1 MTLSTRNAVAAI
13 LVVML
18 ARPAPIRA
26 QETGSASAEDTAS
39 AQAPSATEDA
49 GPPPEADLVE
59 FAKTLPMF
67 WPDKRKSMAGEA
79 MVFDV
84 ERGTR
89 LRWLRRYGDTLR
101 HVRFSPD
108 CTLALLSLYDK
119 CLLWNLG
126 NGDVVREFEQGGI
139 AHFSPDGSSILIY
152 GEYQATRYEVAT
164 GEVIETLQLP
174 TFGCFKNRHTRI
186 NAHLDNEVY
195 HDASG
200 TLVYAANGSGVQPI
214 VNAATAEQVGRCPS
228 NTRWC
233 LVSGASKTV
242 VQGGPLHPINVVR
255 VFDFDENE
263 IARFDMP
270 VEEGDGRTGQL
281 KAVSRDGGRFLH
293 AVPVGGGGRNPGPHA
308 RSHVGRYSIHDA
320 TTGEKIKVLGDF
332 DLECNATFSPD
343 ARRVVLVPAF
353 GWHDDDPRDPEILV
367 IDSATGAVE
376 RRMYSGPWALP
387 SSEFSA
393 DGSLLI
399 VAGAIDVHHWRFL
412 AGWRQWERQNPMPR
426 KVADTLKIF
435 RDRLEQDGRG
445 QDAAAPG
452 LAPGRA
458 AKDSEP

>member
-1 MTLSTRNAVAAI
+1 MTLSTRIAVAAI
-13 LVVML
+13 LVTML
-18 ARPAPIRA
+18 VRHAPILA
-26 QETGSASAEDTAS
+26 QETGSASAENTAS
-39 AQAPSATEDA
+39 VQAPSTTEGEA
-49 GPPPEADLVE
+49 PAPGADLVE

-67 WPDKRKSMAGEA
+67 WPDKRMSMAGEA
-79 MVFDV
+79 IVFDV
-84 ERGTR
+84 ERGIR
-89 LRWLRRYGDTLR
+89 LRSLRRYGDSLR

-126 NGDVVREFEQGGI
+126 NGEVVREFEQGGI

-152 GEYQATRYEVAT
+152 GDYRATRYEAAT
-164 GEVIETLQLP
+164 GEVIETIQLP
-174 TFGCFKNRHTRI
+174 TYGSFKNRHTRI
-186 NAHLDNEVY
+186 NAHLDNEVH

-214 VNAATAEQVGRCPS
+214 VNGATGEQVGRCPG

-233 LVSGASKTV
+233 MASGATKTV
-242 VQGGPLHPINVVR
+242 LQGGPLHPVNVVR

-281 KAVSRDGGRFLH
+281 KAVSRDGSQFLY
-293 AVPVGGGGRNPGPHA
+293 AVPVEGGGRNPGPRA

-320 TTGEKIKVLGDF
+320 KTGERIKVLGDF

-343 ARRVVLVPAF
+343 ARRVVLLPAF

-367 IDSATGAVE
+367 IDSDTGAVK

-387 SSEFSA
+387 SSDFSA

-399 VAGAIDVHHWRFL
+399 VARAIDVHHWRFQ
-412 AGWRQWERQNPMPR
+412 AGWRRWERQNPMPR

-445 QDAAAPG
+445 QDAAAPSPEKATKG
-452 LAPGRA
+452 
-458 AKDSEP
+458 SEP